1 MSRTSFVVLLALFAC
16 NNKES
21 ADPTETGDSFD
32 TGGEIT
38 QNDQDGDLILDVHEG
53 EEDAD
58 GDGDPNMLD
67 KDSDDDG
74 IKDKVESGDD
84 ELETLPVD
92 SDGDGVEDFLDTDS
106 DNNCVSDA
114 DEKGGTP
121 AVDTDGDGVRDYADD
136 DNDGDGILDV
146 EEIGDTFE
154 CNPTD
159 TDGDGTPDYMDLDSD
174 GDGIGDVYEWGGSEF
189 DPDPVDSDGDG
200 IPDYQDTD
208 SDNDGISDAEES
220 GTGSID
226 VEPADTDGDGEYDFQ
241 DTDSDGDG
249 LSDYD
254 EENVYG
260 TDRLDFDSDGDG
272 FSDGGEVLAGT
283 DPLDSDSV
291 IDGIYIEVGE
301 RTETEEDFQFELHIQ
316 RGDIAF
322 LLDTTCSMSGTAQA
336 MGTQFSDIVTELE
349 DTFEDAA
356 YGFATYDDYPYGS
369 MGSPGTD
376 KPFELLIGTTTD
388 TAAVQTK
395 LSTVG
400 IHSGAD
406 GPESTIEAIYQG
418 ATGAGYDM
426 NCNGIYD
433 STYDVKPFI
442 ADSADPFNGGG
453 GEFYDASWT
462 EVGTRGGYGFRDYS
476 LPLIIYATDNQLRD
490 ADSSDATL
498 QQTPGGCP
506 IDAGH
511 TDVVTALED
520 IGGYVIGADVS
531 GYGST
536 SAWSPYSQMISL
548 AQLTGSY
555 ADQDGDGDADE
566 ELVFE
571 LDQSSI
577 GFDEDFTNFV
587 VSAVDQ
593 LVSSITFTSV
603 ELVVEGD
610 EYGFVT
616 DISPE
621 RYDNIDPD
629 DSDALDFTIT
639 FRGVVAGTTE
649 DQLFL
654 LTLNIIG
661 DGTTLLDSQD
671 IVVLVPGTSY

>member
-1 MSRTSFVVLLALFAC
+1 MRTSLSTVALLALLAC
-16 NNKES
+16 NNKGETDTLS
-21 ADPTETGDSFD
+21 ETGDVSD
-32 TGGEIT
+32 TGDEIT

-301 RTETEEDFQFELHIQ
+301 RTETEENFEFELRIE
-316 RGDIAF
+316 RGDLGF
-322 LLDTTCSMSGTAQA
+322 LTDTTGSMGGTITAVQSSYTTIMTDVA
-336 MGTQFSDIVTELE
+336 
-349 DTFEDAA
+349 DTFEDVAGGAA
-356 YGFATYDDYPYGS
+356 EFDDYMYGS
-369 MGSPGTD
+369 MGGSGD
-376 KPFELLIGTTTD
+376 LPFKLTVGVTTD
-388 TAAVQTK
+388 VSSVTSAV
-395 LSTVG
+395 SSWFASG
-400 IHSGAD
+400 GAD
-406 GPESTIEAIYQG
+406 GPESSMEALYQ
-418 ATGAGYDM
+418 AITGDGYDQS
-426 NCNGIYD
+426 CDGSYD
-433 STYDVKPFI
+433 ATTDVPPYI
-442 ADSADPFNGGG
+442 ASSSDPFGGGG
-453 GEFYDASWT
+453 GESYDASLADT
-462 EVGTRGGYGFRDYS
+462 GTRGGMGFRDYA
-476 LPLIIYATDNQLRD
+476 LPIIIFGTDNYLRD
-490 ADSSDATL
+490 PDSSNGSYNS
-498 QQTPGGCP
+498 TPGGCP
-506 IDAGH
+506 LDAGQS
-511 TDVVTALED
+511 DVVVALED
-520 IGGYVIGADVS
+520 LGGYIIGANVTGVESKVS
-531 GYGST
+531 GP
-536 SAWSPYSQMISL
+536 WMQMMQL
-548 AQLTGSY
+548 AVATDSY
-555 ADQDGDGDADE
+555 ADLDGDGDADD
-566 ELVFE
+566 ELVYTI
-571 LDQSSI
+571 DQSSST
-577 GFDEDFTNFV
+577 FASDFSDFV
-587 VSAVDQ
+587 VTAVDQ

-616 DISPE
+616 DITPE

-629 DSDALDFTIT
+629 TDTELDFTLT

-654 LTLNIIG
+654 LTLNVIG
-661 DGTTLLDSQD
+661 DGTTLLDSKD